1 MIANAYRHD
10 PHMAGSRF
18 RGSRGAKNAPQRPR
32 ARRSLMAAVAL
43 LVSRLAHGRATAFLR
58 LDSNPPPPLT
68 PCPTWQALASKRDRG
83 AVSGAR
89 KLAISSMHLSG
100 CWRPPG
106 RKYGGCAAPGW
117 SQMAISGTLDAH
129 ALGCARWC
137 VPRGCERLVRGARGS
152 RSRWCTKSRQNLKCE
167 YRLCVV

>member
-1 MIANAYRHD
+1 
-10 PHMAGSRF
+10 MAGSRF
-18 RGSRGAKNAPQRPR
+18 RGSRGAENAPQRPS
-32 ARRSLMAAVAL
+32 ARRSLIAAVAL

-68 PCPTWQALASKRDRG
+68 PCSTCQALSSERDRG
-83 AVSGAR
+83 AASGAR
-89 KLAISSMHLSG
+89 NLANLCMHLSG

-137 VPRGCERLVRGARGS
+137 VPRGRERLVRGARWS
-152 RSRWCTKSRQNLKCE
+152 RSRWRAKSRAKRYCE
-167 YRLCVV
+167 CRRCVV